1 MALKSF
7 WTVFVSC
14 SFFITLTFFFKEENA
29 FWFPHTYLH
38 NWLRNICA
46 KLFISCPFLI
56 TFTLFL
62 KDEDVKFDFPIILFA
77 IGFEIFVIVFTSCPF
92 HSSHSH
98 SFWGWCILISSW
110 LSLKSL
116 SFVFMSYPLTSPTTW
131 TLFLEDDIFWFFIFD
146 LFFFST
152 SYISFLLCFEFAHKT
167 FLWNFMNEFDLD
179 WHFHILISCLSI

>member
-1 MALKSF
+1 MHVDFPIILFSIGIEIF
-7 WTVFVSC
+7 LNCVCILLIFHH
-14 SFFITLTFFFKEENA
+14 IDLLFKEENA

-62 KDEDVKFDFPIILFA
+62 KDEDVNFDFPIILFA

-131 TLFLEDDIFWFFIFD
+131 TLFLEDDIFWFLIFYIWLVF
-146 LFFFST
+146 LF
-152 SYISFLLCFEFAHKT
+152 YILYF
-167 FLWNFMNEFDLD
+167 
-179 WHFHILISCLSI
+179 LSIVFWVCT